1 MSFRS
6 LLADLLLGGNL
17 ANAYTLA
24 GTITSGTPGGQSVV
38 IDGGRDAI
46 FYYDT
51 NGHLVLSLAP
61 AAGTDAHANAYPAGL
76 GIYNAG
82 TLLGI
87 WDGIAWSVGES
98 GQGQLQAAVTSLIP
112 TLSFTTPNPNIAQ
125 SANMSATQLNQGTNA
140 AFDEFD
146 LIGAGDATNIEQWFV
161 TLRSAS
167 KDATSRGQLLIRL
180 LAGFGTF
187 VAATFDF
194 AGGHLI
200 GDLTAVHPGTG
211 TSLVKGVAESWQTP
225 TINATLFRV
234 DTISHPLRFRKDGL
248 GPAGIVR
255 LDGGVQANGAGP
267 WPAGSVICTLPV
279 GYRPL
284 LGTRAYITKSSVLPS
299 AGTGTVKVL
308 NTGDV
313 QLDVT
318 LTANTQQVFF
328 EGVTFP
334 LD

>member
-24 GTITSGTPGGQSVV
+24 GTITSGTPGGQSVI

-51 NGHLVLSLAP
+51 SGHLILSLAP
-61 AAGTDAHANAYPAGL
+61 AAGTDAFSNAYPAGL
-76 GIYNAG
+76 GIYSAG
-82 TLLGI
+82 TLLGV
-87 WDGIAWSVGES
+87 WDGNTWSIGES
-98 GQGQLQAAVTSLIP
+98 GQGQIRAVVASFIP
-112 TLSFTTPNPNIAQ
+112 
-125 SANMSATQLNQGTNA
+125 QLEFVTTNA
-140 AFDEFD
+140 NIGNPTTATASVNGSGTAGYDEFD
-146 LIGAGDATNIEQWFV
+146 LEGPGDATNIEQWFV

-167 KDATSRGQLLIRL
+167 KDGTNRGQALIRM
-180 LAGFGTF
+180 LANIGTL
-187 VAATFDF
+187 VASTFDF
-194 AGGHLI
+194 GGGHHL

-211 TSLVKGVAESWQTP
+211 TSATLAVAETWQIP
-225 TINATLFRV
+225 VVSASFRT
-234 DTISHPLRFRKDGL
+234 DTISHPLRYRKDGL
-248 GPAGIVR
+248 GPSGVVR

-267 WPAGSVICTLPV
+267 WPAGTDIIQLPV

-284 LGTRAYITKSSVLPS
+284 AGQRSYVTKCSVLPS
-299 AGTGTVKVL
+299 PGTGTIKVL
-308 NTGDV
+308 NTGEI
-313 QLDVT
+313 QLDVA

-328 EGVTFP
+328 EGVEFP

>member
-24 GTITSGTPGGQSVV
+24 GTITSGTVGGQSVV

-51 NGHLVLSLAP
+51 GGHLVLSLAP

-82 TLLGI
+82 TLLGV
-87 WDGIAWSVGES
+87 WDGIAWSIGES
-98 GQGQLQAAVTSLIP
+98 GQGQIQATVNSLIP
-112 TLSFTTPNPNIAQ
+112 TLGFLTPNPNIIAP
-125 SANMSATQLNQGTNA
+125 ANMSATQINQGTDA
-140 AFDEFD
+140 AYDEYD
-146 LIGAGDATNIEQWFV
+146 LISGQDGTNQETWFL
-161 TLRSAS
+161 TMRSAS
-167 KDATSRGQLLIRL
+167 KDASTRAQALIRML
-180 LAGFGTF
+180 TGLGVFN
-187 VAATFDF
+187 AAVFDF

-211 TSLVKGVAESWQTP
+211 TGTVKAVAESWQAPVLTA
-225 TINATLFRV
+225 NFRS
-234 DTISHPLRFRKDGL
+234 DTISHPLRYRKDGL
-248 GPAGIVR
+248 GPSGIVR

-267 WPAGSVICTLPV
+267 WPAGTVIATLPV

-284 LGTRAYITKSSVLPS
+284 LGIRSYITKCSVLPS

-308 NTGDV
+308 NTGDI
-313 QLDVT
+313 QLDVA